1 VTARLARLSG
11 DVLASLTGCLLV
23 ALAVGGV
30 GCQGE
35 VGYLRA
41 DLGDAG
47 SSATSPSGSSSGED
61 GGSLDA
67 GGDASGVRPVVF
79 ARDIRPILS
88 RSDGP
93 PAGCKRCHYKAESA
107 PQGYEIGGLDLTT
120 LGALR
125 QGGVSSGKSIVI
137 AGDPDGSAIIKKL
150 EGTYA
155 RGARMPKDLTPLS
168 REEIGLVRRWIAEGA
183 RGSDDE

>member
-1 VTARLARLSG
+1 MSAPSTRAAH
-11 DVLASLTGCLLV
+11 ASLTGCLLV
-23 ALAVGGV
+23 ALSVGGAA
-30 GCQGE
+30 CQGE

-41 DLGDAG
+41 DLGDA
-47 SSATSPSGSSSGED
+47 SATPASGED
-61 GGSLDA
+61 GGTTSLDA
-67 GGDASGVRPVVF
+67 GGDASGARPVVF
-79 ARDIRPILS
+79 ARDIRPLLS

-120 LGALR
+120 LGTLR
-125 QGGVSSGKSIVI
+125 HGGVSSGRSIVI
-137 AGDPDGSAIIKKL
+137 AGDPDGSALVKKL

-183 RGSDDE
+183 RGADDE

>member
-1 VTARLARLSG
+1 MRSILARDAL
-11 DVLASLTGCLLV
+11 VSLTSSVIV
-23 ALAVGGV
+23 ALTFGGAAA
-30 GCQGE
+30 CQGE

-41 DLGDAG
+41 DLDDAAA
-47 SSATSPSGSSSGED
+47 SASATSTSTSGED
-61 GGSLDA
+61 GGGPSLDA
-67 GGDASGVRPVVF
+67 DGGASARPVVF

-120 LGALR
+120 LGTLR
-125 QGGVSSGKSIVI
+125 QGGVSSGRSIVM
-137 AGDPDGSAIIKKL
+137 AGDPDGSAIVKKL

>member
-1 VTARLARLSG
+1 LTPLLARNVLGSLTRCL
-11 DVLASLTGCLLV
+11 VLA
-23 ALAVGGV
+23 LAFGGAA
-30 GCQGE
+30 CQGE

-41 DLGDAG
+41 DPGDAG
-47 SSATSPSGSSSGED
+47 STATPGSD
-61 GGSLDA
+61 GGSGGLSLDG
-67 GGDASGVRPVVF
+67 GGDASGAPVVF

-107 PQGYEIGGLDLTT
+107 PQGYDIGGLDLTT
-120 LGALR
+120 LGTLR
-125 QGGVSSGKSIVI
+125 QGGVSSGRSIVI

-155 RGARMPKDLTPLS
+155 RGARMPKDLPPLS